1 MNEIPIKNIYYMVL
15 YAWDKIDNKDLLN
28 DKSIEKLQSSNE
40 VIIELFLNE
49 VSRLSKQGLYGEYNE
64 NTHNTKY
71 IKGKIQIQDSIRLV
85 KPNLICQYD
94 EFSQN
99 NILNQIIKTVLL
111 RLSKFKDI
119 NSNFKRKAKALL
131 LEFNDIEEVLLSKDL
146 LNRIH
151 YNQLNKDYRFA
162 IELGLFI
169 YNSSIATEE
178 YGRYKFIEIFKDE
191 EKMSAIFE
199 SFIRNFYKIHSNY
212 NVSRR
217 KYNWDLDP
225 VNNSDINLLP
235 IMETDIELT
244 KGREKI
250 IIDAKYYKDA
260 FNYRFESKKF
270 IPNHLYQISTYIN
283 RNKKVYENIRGILI
297 YPSNG
302 YRFHEKYISP
312 ENYYIEFKT
321 LDLSKDWDFI
331 ENDLLGLISGA

>member
-119 NSNFKRKAKALL
+119 NS
-131 LEFNDIEEVLLSKDL
+131 
-146 LNRIH
+146 
-151 YNQLNKDYRFA
+151 
-162 IELGLFI
+162 
-169 YNSSIATEE
+169 
-178 YGRYKFIEIFKDE
+178 
-191 EKMSAIFE
+191 
-199 SFIRNFYKIHSNY
+199 
-212 NVSRR
+212 
-217 KYNWDLDP
+217 
-225 VNNSDINLLP
+225 
-235 IMETDIELT
+235 
-244 KGREKI
+244 
-250 IIDAKYYKDA
+250 
-260 FNYRFESKKF
+260 
-270 IPNHLYQISTYIN
+270 
-283 RNKKVYENIRGILI
+283 
-297 YPSNG
+297 
-302 YRFHEKYISP
+302 
-312 ENYYIEFKT
+312 
-321 LDLSKDWDFI
+321 
-331 ENDLLGLISGA
+331 